1 MNKNVTGSGS
11 QGRTRLA
18 HVLKNQMEKTVVVGL
33 TRTFFHP
40 VYKKVMRRTS
50 RIKAHD
56 EKNECR
62 IGDRVRIQVSRPIS
76 KDKHWRV
83 IEIVERSKGEGASA
97 GSAESAAGSL
107 EASS

>member
-1 MNKNVTGSGS
+1 MNKNVAVSGS
-11 QGRTRLA
+11 RQRTRLA
-18 HVLKNQMEKTVVVGL
+18 QVLKNRMDKTVVVGV

-50 RIKAHD
+50 KLKAHD

-83 IEIVERSKGEGASA
+83 IEVVERSKGELSST
-97 GSAESAAGSL
+97 GSSESGTDSN
-107 EASS
+107 